1 MKAARIEDQVCLNF
15 YERSLSSNNEYKWL
29 DVLDEQVKSCSDQN
43 RRLAEDRCQNSVSLD
58 NIQRRLLESRKFSHH
73 AKESLEELQSKVKDG
88 RANLSGLQIEL
99 DKERY
104 FDIIL
109 FFIYKT

>member
-1 MKAARIEDQVCLNF
+1 M
-15 YERSLSSNNEYKWL
+15 
-29 DVLDEQVKSCSDQN
+29 KSCSDQN